1 VTLPHLTPRGES
13 VLRTLIEAYLLEG
26 EPVGSRLISSRF
38 PEPVSSATIRN
49 VLADLEEDSLVAQ
62 PHTSAGRIPTER
74 AYRYYVDHWVQP
86 APPSPELGAQLAA
99 SFEGL
104 DQDPDTW
111 LRQASRVLAEV
122 MGGACIAL
130 PLHLRSSR
138 LVRLELVSLGP
149 KRLVAVWIGSG
160 GEVEHQVM
168 ENSWSLDAATLTELG
183 NFATANFSGCTLPD
197 LRKRLLET
205 LKDQA
210 DAARL
215 LRERLAALAERM
227 DDPSDRFDPSVI
239 ISGLGGLGRTPEFED
254 SRAFHEVIQAFEEH
268 GRLARLLNAF
278 AQAASQDVK
287 LLLGTE
293 NPFLSEMPLATAMR
307 TIPLPGKASVTFA
320 LVGPLR
326 LDYRKVLGGLSW
338 WSAEIA
344 RRSPGAV

>member
-1 VTLPHLTPRGES
+1 MILPHLTPRSES

-62 PHTSAGRIPTER
+62 PHTSAGRVPTER
-74 AYRYYVDHWVQP
+74 AYRYYVDHWIRP
-86 APPSPELGAQLAA
+86 TPPDPELGAQLAP
-99 SFEGL
+99 SFQGL
-104 DQDPDTW
+104 DQDPEAW
-111 LRQASRVLAEV
+111 LRQASRILAEV

-130 PLHLRSSR
+130 PLHLRASR

-149 KRLVAVWIGSG
+149 RRLVVVWVGSG

-168 ENSWSLDAATLTELG
+168 ENTWSFDPATLTELG
-183 NFATANFSGCTLPD
+183 NFATAHFSGCTLPD
-197 LRKRLLET
+197 LRKRLLDI

-215 LRERLAALAERM
+215 LCERLAELTARLEDAPAPAES
-227 DDPSDRFDPSVI
+227 PVI
-239 ISGLGGLGRTPEFED
+239 VAGLGELGRRPEFED
-254 SRAFHEVIQAFEEH
+254 SKVFHELIQAFEEH

-278 AQAASQDVK
+278 AQAAADEVK

-293 NPFLSEMPLATAMR
+293 NPFLGPMPLATAMR
-307 TIPLPGKASVTFA
+307 TVSIPGEAQVAFA

-326 LDYRKVLGGLSW
+326 LDYRRVLGGLSW

-344 RRSPGAV
+344 RRAPSS